1 MMTKAEAERRKKY
14 IGELLAVW
22 GGYNDISRT
31 LAAYVRATSDIPED
45 VLKETCERLIKESE
59 NKPAPVVIIRM
70 ADAIMEERQRERM
83 KNEMPKNPI
92 LFGDI
97 IREYN
102 QAKENGCTLTIYEF
116 TMEYKRRKGAKDG
129 TGDR

>member
-1 MMTKAEAERRKKY
+1 MNKIELEKRTET
-14 IGELLAVW
+14 IISLLAIWNFSKNEDMV
-22 GGYNDISRT
+22 SS
-31 LAAYVRATSDIPED
+31 YVTATRNVPAD
-45 VLKETCERLIKESE
+45 VLEEVCDRLKSESE

-83 KNEMPKNPI
+83 KNEMPKKPI

-97 IREYN
+97 IRAYN

-116 TMEYKRRKGAKDG
+116 TIEYRKKMGAKDG
-129 TGDR
+129 TGNR

>member
-1 MMTKAEAERRKKY
+1 MTKAEAERRKNY

-31 LAAYVRATSDIPED
+31 LAEYVRATSDIPED
-45 VLKETCERLIKESE
+45 VLKETCEKLIKESE

-70 ADAIMEERQRERM
+70 ANTIMEERQRERM
-83 KNEMPKNPI
+83 KNEMPKTHI

-97 IREYN
+97 IRAYN
-102 QAKENGCTLTIYEF
+102 QAKENGCRLTIYEF
-116 TMEYKRRKGAKDG
+116 TTEYRKKMGAKDG